1 MYYIITM
8 RRLSKITDYA
18 FVCIGLFALKPL
30 YSMRATI
37 LFKETSL
44 AIYTVQKL
52 LKLLVS
58 KSDLMKTN

>member
-1 MYYIITM
+1 MI
-8 RRLSKITDYA
+8 RLSKRTDYA
-18 FVCIGLFALKPL
+18 IVCLGLFAVKSL
-30 YSMRATI
+30 YSVRATI

>member
-1 MYYIITM
+1 MI
-8 RRLSKITDYA
+8 RLSKITNYA
-18 FVCIGLFALKPL
+18 VVCIGSFALKLL

-52 LKLLVS
+52 LKLLIS
-58 KSDLMKTN
+58 KSDLMETN

>member
-1 MYYIITM
+1 MI
-8 RRLSKITDYA
+8 RLSKRTDYA
-18 FVCIGLFALKPL
+18 IVCHGLFTLKSL
-30 YSMRATI
+30 YSVRATI

-58 KSDLMKTN
+58 KSDLMKIN